1 MGTNFFT
8 NEKENT
14 LLEKIEGV
22 FKYRKV
28 HFFDALVGYFRAS
41 GYFRIRK
48 FIQQTPK
55 IRILVG
61 INVDKLTYQANRQGL
76 LFNPSEEKTQEEF
89 FDEIK
94 RNIQEAK
101 YDKEV
106 EDGMY
111 QFIEDIMT
119 GRITMRI
126 HPKQNIH
133 AKIYI
138 FREEVYHPHSYGS
151 VITGSS
157 NLTEAGLEKNFEF
170 NVELRYDDDIQFAT
184 ETFEKLWA
192 ESVEIDISHIEKIK
206 RESYLNPDFTPYEVY
221 LKFLLEY
228 FGKSIDFDPNS
239 VSDLPNGYKKLS
251 YQIDA
256 VNDGYAKMMKHNGF
270 FLSDVVG
277 LGKTVVSALIAKKFF
292 FSNGF
297 PAYRSHTLIIVPPAM
312 QTSWEATLSEFKL
325 DNFKV
330 ITNGSLHKIQNPE
343 LYDLIIVDEAHKFRS
358 DTASMY
364 TELQKLC
371 KTQAKHYDGSLHD
384 KKVILVS
391 ATPLNNKPEDIAN
404 LVYLFQDSKDS
415 TLEEGNLQKF
425 FREQIDRYNKLKK
438 QKNISLIAEEIKA
451 IYERIRVKVVEP
463 LTVRRTRTDLMEND
477 AYKQDLLKQGIQ
489 FPEVKAPCK
498 IYYQL
503 DDRLDDLYD
512 KTIMY
517 LSDQNNGLQYY
528 RYQAIKYLKPDKK
541 NKYKKADMI
550 SVQLAK
556 IMKTLL
562 VKRIDS
568 SFYAFKQSLKRYY
581 NANQIMLNMFEKG
594 TIYIAPN
601 LKVNEL
607 LSEDKEEDLIKLIE
621 EARDTD
627 STIEICTPN
636 DFVEGFKDGIEADNK
651 ILKELVKLWD
661 EVDSDPKLDIFIDYL
676 KTRLFDKEINQ
687 EGKLVIFSESK
698 ETTKY
703 LSDSLRENGFD
714 HIRATIGT
722 HKCPFY

>member
-89 FDEIK
+89 FNEIK

-138 FREEVYHPHSYGS
+138 FREEVYHPHGYGS

-312 QTSWEATLSEFKL
+312 QASWEATLSEFKL

-627 STIEICTPN
+627 PTIEICTPN
-636 DFVEGFKDGIEADNK
+636 DFVVGFKDGIEADNK

-687 EGKLVIFSESK
+687 EGKLVIFS
-698 ETTKY
+698 
-703 LSDSLRENGFD
+703 
-714 HIRATIGT
+714 
-722 HKCPFY
+722 